1 MFEQRLRDLYAEIE
15 LLNYQVQNGCI
26 DRIVFSGMNNEE
38 TMDYNETMAKFDK
51 KLGDAMAA
59 FDDLLTELYEE
70 QQQ

>member
-1 MFEQRLRDLYAEIE
+1 MFEQRMRDLYAEIE
-15 LLNYQVQNGCI
+15 FLNYQVQHGCI

-38 TMDYNETMAKFDK
+38 SMDYNETMAKFDK

-59 FDDLLTELYEE
+59 IDDLLTDFYEE